1 MKRMM
6 LMLFVL
12 SMIGVASA
20 TSFLDKTSTDQLT
33 YRALAPGQVAWNE
46 EDGSAVMYIGSPSE
60 DKNLRVI
67 DPAALRGYRYKE
79 IDDELTFNCD
89 PRMQMLTNSTFRIS
103 NFDYSWPID
112 GYVYQEITGT
122 NTVVTNV
129 VTSGYS
135 PNYQR
140 YATYNP
146 STDTYTDVTL
156 PVGFRF
162 NVDNDTQYYRKKMY
176 WDFNV
181 TIISK
186 YSNIQSVDYV
196 YTHKESGGLGDF
208 TTYDEQ
214 RTLTYDGRKATL
226 CLRIMEGTSSGV
238 WLQVTGFS
246 AVCAGIG
253 DDLGYVNNLTNT
265 VFMIRDKIGTYNLN
279 NLRHELYHK
288 YDGNRGED
296 WSKYKA
302 MNTLEMGTHQ
312 LLWVNTNMH
321 VNASLGIS
329 GKSMMFAFGGS
340 SYMQYIPA
348 TSDDLAG
355 TEFEGLQI
363 TITDIMGAP
372 TNRKTVSGDY
382 DGNNDYS
389 AYITSDNQIGIP
401 FACSVPLPGEYIEVL
416 YKSELQDPFW
426 IPIEAT
432 LYDVSANSD
441 STKWLAVIPESY
453 YVDHKLGFWKIGANV
468 LAKKNRLNIK
478 ATVSV
483 MGDDG
488 KMYKL
493 TFPSGGGAVTAVL
506 DDGN

>member
-33 YRALAPGQVAWNE
+33 YRALSPGQVAWNE

-67 DPAALRGYRYKE
+67 DPAALRGYRYKT
-79 IDDELTFNCD
+79 IDEELTFNCD
-89 PRMQMLTNSTFRIS
+89 SRMQMLTNSTFKVNNWRS
-103 NFDYSWPID
+103 SSPHD
-112 GYVYQEITGT
+112 GYQYNEITGT
-122 NTVVTNV
+122 NTVVKDSSAEGYV
-129 VTSGYS
+129 PVTYS
-135 PNYQR
+135 
-140 YATYNP
+140 TYDVL
-146 STDTYTDVTL
+146 TDTYTDVNL

-162 NVDNDTQYYRKKMY
+162 NVDNDTTYYQKLKY
-176 WDFNV
+176 WEYTV
-181 TIISK
+181 TVISK
-186 YSNIQSVDYV
+186 YSNIQSIDYA
-196 YTHKESGGLGDF
+196 YSEKIEGFGDF
-208 TTYDEQ
+208 VTMIQ
-214 RTLTYDGRKATL
+214 KRTITYDGRKATL
-226 CLRIMEGTSSGV
+226 TIRIIEGTSEGV
-238 WLQVTGFS
+238 WFQVTGFS

-253 DDLGYVNNLTNT
+253 DDLGYVNNCTNT
-265 VFMIRDKIGTYNLN
+265 VFKIRDKVGTYDLN
-279 NLRHELYHK
+279 NLRYELYHK
-288 YDGNRGED
+288 YDGNRGEH
-296 WSKYKA
+296 WSNYKA
-302 MNTLEMGTHQ
+302 VSTVSMGVHP
-312 LLWVNTNMH
+312 LYWVNTN
-321 VNASLGIS
+321 VNASTSLGIS
-329 GKSMMFAFGGS
+329 GNSMLFAFGGS

-348 TSDDLAG
+348 TASDLTG
-355 TEFEGLQI
+355 TPYEGLQI

-389 AYITSDNQIGIP
+389 AYITSDKQIGIP
-401 FACSVPLPGEYIEVL
+401 FVCSVSLPGEYIEVL
-416 YKSELQDPFW
+416 YKEHLDDPFW
-426 IPIEAT
+426 LPIEAT

-441 STKWLAVIPESY
+441 STKWLAIIPESY
-453 YVDHKLGFWKIGANV
+453 YVDHRLGFWKIGANV

>member
-1 MKRMM
+1 MKRMT

-79 IDDELTFNCD
+79 IDEELTFNCD
-89 PRMQMLTNSTFRIS
+89 SRMQMLEDSTFKLN
-103 NFDYSWPID
+103 NFSYSWPHD

-122 NTVVTNV
+122 NTVVTNAT
-129 VTSGYS
+129 TSGYS
-135 PNYQR
+135 PDLQH
-140 YATYNP
+140 YATYDP
-146 STDTYTDVTL
+146 TTDTYTDVTL

-162 NVDNDTQYYRKKMY
+162 NVDNDTRYYHKKMY
-176 WDFNV
+176 WDFTV

-196 YTHKESGGLGDF
+196 YSEKQGGIGDF
-208 TTYDEQ
+208 CNYVQQ
-214 RTLTYDGRKATL
+214 RTLTYDGRKAIL
-226 CLRIMEGTSSGV
+226 CIRLMEGTTPGI
-238 WLQVTGFS
+238 WFQVTGFS
-246 AVCAGIG
+246 AVCSGIG
-253 DDLGYVNNLTNT
+253 DDLGYINDCSNT
-265 VFMIRDKIGTYNLN
+265 VFMIRDNEGVYNLG

-288 YDGNRGED
+288 YDGNRGEN
-296 WSKYKA
+296 WSKYPA
-302 MNTLEMGTHQ
+302 YTTVDLRANPIM
-312 LLWVNTNMH
+312 WVNTNAN
-321 VNASLGIS
+321 VNSSIGIS
-329 GKSMMFAFGGS
+329 GTSMIFAFAGS

-348 TSDDLAG
+348 TASDLDG
-355 TEFEGLQI
+355 TPYEGLQI

-389 AYITSDNQIGIP
+389 AYITDDNQIAIP
-401 FACSVPLPGEYIEVL
+401 FACSVSVPGEYIEIL
-416 YKSELQDPFW
+416 YKEDLLYPFW
-426 IPIEAT
+426 MPIEAT
-432 LYDVSANSD
+432 LYDVSNGAG
-441 STKWLAVIPESY
+441 TKWLAVIPENY
-453 YVDHKLGFWKIGANV
+453 YVDHEKGFWKISANV
-468 LAKKNRLNIK
+468 LATKNRLNIK